1 MAQEIFSEALLFS
14 ALSVC
19 LSPKAFVPLL
29 IPPLAGARVAGASL
43 EQAER
48 VGESKQGY
56 LEWELK
62 HKIGHPA
69 LSFPTSIQVQMGLDR
84 NQEHTS

>member
-1 MAQEIFSEALLFS
+1 MAQEMFSEALLFS

-29 IPPLAGARVAGASL
+29 IPPLAGIREPGASL

-48 VGESKQGY
+48 VGESEQGY

-62 HKIGHPA
+62 HEMGHPA
-69 LSFPTSIQVQMGLDR
+69 LSFPTSIQVQMGLDC
-84 NQEHTS
+84 NQGHTS